1 MNSKFIDFITRIKNA
16 SLARRRQF
24 VLPYSKLNKEV
35 GRVLVKEGFLE
46 DIKEEKMV
54 DKKVLK
60 VTLKFEKRL
69 PVFTGMKVISKQSL
83 RIYRT
88 KKKIF
93 DKRLGNRTLILS
105 TNKGIMTGREA
116 EKKGLGGE
124 VLFAVW

>member
-1 MNSKFIDFITRIKNA
+1 MNSKFIDFVTRIKNA

-46 DIKEEKMV
+46 DIKEEKMA

-60 VTLKFEKRL
+60 VTLKFEKRF

-88 KKKIF
+88 KKNIF

>member
-1 MNSKFIDFITRIKNA
+1 MNSKFIDFVTRIKNA

-35 GRVLVKEGFLE
+35 GRILVKEGFLE
-46 DIKEEKMV
+46 EIKEEKML

-88 KKKIF
+88 KKNIF